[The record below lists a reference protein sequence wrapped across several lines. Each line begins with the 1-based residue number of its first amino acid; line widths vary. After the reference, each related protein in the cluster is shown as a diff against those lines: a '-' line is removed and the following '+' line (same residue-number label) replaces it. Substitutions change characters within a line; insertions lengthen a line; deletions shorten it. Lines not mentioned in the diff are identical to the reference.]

1 METVEFC
8 YNHRDRATGAHCTRC
23 GRPICPDCMIAAP
36 VGHHCPTC
44 VKEGN
49 KGVRQSNWSPTGMQ
63 LGGGLTSVVKLLIA
77 ANVLVF
83 LLTSSHTAWE
93 LKYAQQGQ
101 AIALHHSYY
110 RLLTATF
117 IHANLLHILGNM
129 LGLLI
134 VGSSVEGAI
143 GKTRFFT
150 LYLLAA
156 LGGSTASYVFAQPF
170 IYGVGASGAV
180 FGLFGAYF
188 VLARSRRA
196 DTSGILVLIGLN
208 LAFSFSNKTIDW
220 RAHLGGLVVGTLVA
234 LIITV
239 SEHRPEPQRRIIQIA
254 GFVIILA
261 GLAIAIQLRTDHL
274 RTVLLG

>member
-1 METVEFC
+1 METVDFC
-8 YNHRDRATGAHCTRC
+8 YNHHNRATGAHCTRC

-49 KGVRQSNWSPTGMQ
+49 KGVRRVNWSPTSMQ
-63 LGGGLTSVVKLLIA
+63 FGGGLTPVVKLLIA
-77 ANVLVF
+77 ANVVVF

-93 LKYAQQGQ
+93 LRYAQQGA
-101 AIALHHSYY
+101 AIAVHHSYY

-117 IHANLLHILGNM
+117 IHANLLHVLGNM
-129 LGLLI
+129 VSLVI
-134 VGSSVEGAI
+134 VGSSIERAI
-143 GKTRFFT
+143 GKTRFVI

-156 LGGSTASYVFAQPF
+156 LGGSTASYLLAQPS

-188 VLARSRRA
+188 ILARSKRA

-208 LAFSFSNKTIDW
+208 LAFSFSNRAIDW
-220 RAHLGGLVVGTLVA
+220 RAHLGGLVVGSLMALV
-234 LIITV
+234 ITV
-239 SEHRPEPQRRIIQIA
+239 SERRPEPVARIVQIA
-254 GFVIILA
+254 GCVVILA
-261 GLAIAIQLRTDHL
+261 GLLVAIQLRTDHL
-274 RTVLLG
+274 RTLLLG